1 MFDFSSLNIVK
12 NTNDFFIGIRKSK
25 LEDNFE
31 FCLPNGFDNFPEGD
45 FDAVRNLFFK
55 MYRTF
60 RKFEVDNLDN
70 KRFNINKPDFQQKQD
85 QTTLSSGGV
94 KMQTEEGDVCILYSK
109 IKMIERVLE
118 AYDELAINSVQKK
131 LDVVKISNILKF
143 TSI

>member
-1 MFDFSSLNIVK
+1 MFDFSSLNIIK

-25 LEDNFE
+25 SKLEDSFE

-60 RKFEVDNLDN
+60 RKFEADNLDN
-70 KRFNINKPDFQQKQD
+70 KRFNINKPDFQQQQD

-109 IKMIERVLE
+109 IKMIE
-118 AYDELAINSVQKK
+118 
-131 LDVVKISNILKF
+131 
-143 TSI
+143 